1 MSLREEMLAVY
12 RNQYPDKVPLG
23 IYTRYLPRSSV
34 ERQVRNLGMGIIDY
48 FPIATMIGPPWH
60 FYEGYLSEF
69 KNTEVRIR
77 YAWENGK
84 RIERREFETPA
95 GTLAGEIEYDPA
107 GAGSEHIRKHYI
119 SSVEDYKIMTC
130 LVDNTIVS
138 SNEKAVQDKMSEL
151 GEDGVVMGRMDR
163 NPYQKCLIELAGP
176 ERFLVDL
183 FTDPE
188 PVKGLMSSIERQLE
202 RQFAVAL
209 GSMAEVIWQPDNVTS
224 DMTPPDAF
232 REYCLPFYKKHSAEM
247 ISAEKPYVVH
257 MDGKVGVLRKEIIE
271 SGFQVLESVSIPA
284 MGGDL
289 EIAEAQKNFPD
300 IVVLPNFPS
309 SWAVE
314 SSDTIRNMVRELL
327 SSCVP
332 EKAVMLQVS
341 EDVPM
346 SEWQRVYPVLAET
359 VKEWNGK

>member
-12 RNQYPDKVPLG
+12 KNQYPGKAPLG
-23 IYTRYLPRSSV
+23 IYTRYLPRSAV
-34 ERQVRNLGMGIIDY
+34 ERRVRNLGMGIIDY
-48 FPIATMIGPPWH
+48 YPAATMIGPPWH

-77 YAWENGK
+77 YAWENGR
-84 RIERREFETPA
+84 RIERREFETSV
-95 GTLAGEIEYDPA
+95 GTLVGEIEHDPA

-119 SSVEDYKIMTC
+119 SSVEDYKIMAY

-138 SNEKAVQDKMSEL
+138 SNEKAVRNRMGDL
-151 GEDGVVMGRMDR
+151 GEDGVVLGRMDR

-188 PVKGLMSSIERQLE
+188 PVKGLMAAIDRQLE
-202 RQFAVAL
+202 RQFAIAL
-209 GSMAEVIWQPDNVTS
+209 ESTAEVIWQPDNVTS

-232 REYCLPFYKKHSAEM
+232 REYCLPFYKKHSAQM
-247 ISAEKPYVVH
+247 ISAGKPYVVH

-271 SGFQVLESVSIPA
+271 SGFHVLESVSIPA

-289 EIAEAQKNFPD
+289 EIAEAQEIFQD
-300 IVVLPNFPS
+300 IVILPNFPS
-309 SWAVE
+309 SWAME
-314 SSDTIRNMVRELL
+314 PSDEIRKKVRGLL
-327 SSCVP
+327 SSCAAGR
-332 EKAVMLQVS
+332 AVMLQVS

-346 SEWQRVYPVLAET
+346 LEWQRVYPAVAAA
-359 VKEWNGK
+359 VKEWNGE